1 MTDSHINNYS
11 NISKQRGDI
20 ITRDSRSRKW
30 QITINNPHEK
40 LLGHNEIIN
49 ILNSFNSLL
58 FYCLSDEI
66 GENNTYHTH
75 IYMISDNAIRFST
88 LKNKL
93 EGAHFEIARGTSLEN
108 RDYIFK
114 LGKWLNHK
122 KNETNL
128 SDTHKEWG
136 EIPLERQGAR
146 NDLADLYDMIK
157 QGMNNYDILE
167 TTPEYLMN
175 IDKIERARQV
185 IREKLFR
192 EQFRSIE
199 VTYIFGITSSG
210 KTRYVMEKHGYDNV
224 YRVTD
229 YKNPFD
235 GYQGQSIICFEEF
248 RSSLSIGNMLNYLD
262 GYPLEL
268 PCRYNNK
275 IACYDTAY
283 LISNIALEE
292 QYKEIQINEPETWRA
307 FLRRINKKTEFN
319 SQGINQI
326 N

>member
-1 MTDSHINNYS
+1 M
-11 NISKQRGDI
+11 
-20 ITRDSRSRKW
+20 
-30 QITINNPHEK
+30 
-40 LLGHNEIIN
+40 
-49 ILNSFNSLL
+49 
-58 FYCLSDEI
+58 
-66 GENNTYHTH
+66 
-75 IYMISDNAIRFST
+75 
-88 LKNKL
+88 KNKF
-93 EGAHFEIARGTSLEN
+93 EGAHFEISRGSSTEN

-128 SDTHKEWG
+128 SETHKEWG

-157 QGMNNYDILE
+157 QGMDNFEILE
-167 TTPEYLMN
+167 TTPEYLLN

-192 EQFRSIE
+192 EQFRNLE

-210 KTRYVMEKHGYDNV
+210 KTKYVMEKHGYENV

-235 GYQGQSIICFEEF
+235 GYRGQNTICFEEF
-248 RSSLSIGNMLNYLD
+248 RSSLPVGSMLNYLD

-275 IACYDTAY
+275 IACYETVY
-283 LISNIALEE
+283 LISNIPLKD
-292 QYKEIQINEPETWRA
+292 QYKSTQNEELETWKA
-307 FLRRINKKTEFN
+307 FLRRIDKTLEFD
-319 SQGINQI
+319 SQGNIQESKFEKEINNATFGKRTI
-326 N
+326 AK